1 MKGAP
6 FSAARNPIM
15 MNPPNHESAVYWH
28 PSALVETG
36 QIGAGTQIAAFAH
49 LFPGVSVGAACQIG
63 ERVEVGP
70 EVQLGNHVTIQSGAQ
85 LCSGV
90 RIEDHVFVGPRATF
104 LDESSQGQHKPGN
117 APRPTVVREGATIS
131 ANATILAGVTIGRK
145 ALVEVGAVVT
155 HDVPPNAIVTGH
167 PARIIGYVAL
177 PHTQPPPEILTQAF
191 VPDEPLARKATKVRG
206 VWLHR
211 MPVITDLR
219 GNLSVG
225 EIGKEL
231 PFEPKRYFVVFDVS
245 SREVRGEH
253 AHRTLH
259 QFLVCLKGEC
269 ALVVDD
275 GVQREELWLDSPA
288 LGVHVEPLVWGIQYK
303 FSSDALLLV
312 LASDIYDPHDYIR
325 DYDEFERVVKQQS

>member
-1 MKGAP
+1 
-6 FSAARNPIM
+6 
-15 MNPPNHESAVYWH
+15 MNKPTGNEVWCH
-28 PSALVETG
+28 PSALLETE

-49 LFPGVSVGAACQIG
+49 LFPGVRVGAGCEIG
-63 ERVEVGP
+63 ERVELGP
-70 EVQLGNHVTIQSGAQ
+70 AVQLGNAVTVKSGAQ
-85 LCSGV
+85 LGAGV
-90 RIEDHVFVGPRATF
+90 RIEDHVFIGPRATF
-104 LDESSQGQHKPGN
+104 LDEHSQGQPLVGTGS
-117 APRPTVVREGATIS
+117 RPTVVREGATIS
-131 ANATILAGVTIGRK
+131 ANATVLAGVTIGRK
-145 ALVEVGAVVT
+145 AVVEVGAVVT

-177 PHTQPPPEILTQAF
+177 PHAAPPSEILTQAF
-191 VPDEPLARKATKVRG
+191 VPDEPQARKATKVRG

-231 PFEPKRYFVVFDVS
+231 PFVPKRYFVVFDVS

-275 GVQREELWLDSPA
+275 GRQREELWLDSPA

-303 FSSDALLLV
+303 FSSEALLLV
-312 LASDIYDPHDYIR
+312 LASDIYEPADYIR
-325 DYDEFERVVKQQS
+325 DYDEFERLVNPQP